1 MDIIRRVFRIL
12 ITGYIVKAIRNLI
25 SGKSGKSNNGNGN
38 DNENKEK

>member
-12 ITGYIVKAIRNLI
+12 ITGYIVKTIRNLI
-25 SGKSGKSNNGNGN
+25 SGKSGKSNNGN

>member
-25 SGKSGKSNNGNGN
+25 YWKSGKSEKTNNN
-38 DNENKEK
+38 

>member
-25 SGKSGKSNNGNGN
+25 YGKSGKSDNSKN
-38 DNENKEK
+38 NENKEK